1 MALDVRLLART
12 ICAKA
17 WSNFERAIVDQH
29 LPVPAASCAPISSAF
44 VVGSFGTSMDADRL
58 AEILKQAAAAVNK
71 ADLPPELHAPA
82 FEKAVDL
89 LGDLSG
95 QGLDSGADQKD
106 RETSRRERNDQ
117 DPDLSNG
124 ISLEAIATKTE
135 ASIEDVEEAY
145 GLDSGELKIIIPGSK
160 LAKTDAGGSRQLA
173 ILVVAGRAATGLDPE
188 WTASEEIREVC
199 RDFGVFDSANFSSTI
214 KALSD
219 EFRFTGTKQGLKVR
233 MTRKGW
239 EAARDL
245 IAEIAGGAS

>member
-1 MALDVRLLART
+1 
-12 ICAKA
+12 
-17 WSNFERAIVDQH
+17 
-29 LPVPAASCAPISSAF
+29 
-44 VVGSFGTSMDADRL
+44 MDADRL
-58 AEILKQAAAAVNK
+58 AEILKQAAAAVDK
-71 ADLPPELHAPA
+71 ADLPSELHTPA

-89 LGDLSG
+89 LGGLGG
-95 QGLDSGADQKD
+95 QGFDSGADQKD
-106 RETSRRERNDQ
+106 GVTPPRERNDK
-117 DPDLSNG
+117 DSDISNG

-145 GLDSGELKIIIPGSK
+145 GLDSGELRIIIPGSK
-160 LAKTDAGGSRQLA
+160 LAKTDAGGSKQLA

-199 RDFGVFDSANFSSTI
+199 RDFGVFNSANFSSTI

-245 IAEIAGGAS
+245 ITEIAGGAS